1 MKNRTIFPILI
12 VFSVFISSCKYD
24 FILPEVVPPVATGV
38 SFSKQVAP
46 IFTIGDKCTSCHEAG
61 ATDPDLTT
69 ANAFAQINTAKY
81 INKTAPAE
89 SRIYA
94 YPAPGTTTHTRK
106 KYTAGEA
113 AIILQWIT
121 EGAKN
126 N

>member
-12 VFSVFISSCKYD
+12 LFSVFISSCKYD
-24 FILPEVVPPVATGV
+24 SILPEVVVPVTGV
-38 SFSKQVAP
+38 SFAKDVAP
-46 IFTIGDKCTSCHEAG
+46 IFSTGDKCTSCHEAG
-61 ATDPDLTT
+61 ATAPDLTT
-69 ANAFAQINTAKY
+69 ANAFAQINTANY
-81 INKTAPAE
+81 INKTTPAE
-89 SRIYA
+89 SVIYA
-94 YPAPGTTTHTRK
+94 YPEPGTTTHTRK

>member
-12 VFSVFISSCKYD
+12 LFALFSSCKYD
-24 FILPEVVPPVATGV
+24 SILPEVVPPPVTGV
-38 SFSKQVAP
+38 SFATAVAP
-46 IFTIGDKCTSCHEAG
+46 IFSTGDKCISCHKAG
-61 ATDPDLTT
+61 ATDPDLTS
-69 ANAFAQINTAKY
+69 ANAFAQINTANY
-81 INKTAPAE
+81 INKTTPAE
-89 SRIYA
+89 SKIYA

>member
-12 VFSVFISSCKYD
+12 LFALFISSCKYD
-24 FILPEVVPPVATGV
+24 SILPEVVVPVTGV
-38 SFSKQVAP
+38 SFAKDVAP
-46 IFTIGDKCTSCHEAG
+46 IFSTGDKCTSCHKAG
-61 ATDPDLTT
+61 ATDPDLTSI
-69 ANAFAQINTAKY
+69 NAFAQITASY
-81 INKTAPAE
+81 INKTTPAE
-89 SRIYA
+89 SVIYA

-113 AIILQWIT
+113 AVILQWIT